1 MWYVECIDYAFIVTK
16 IFPTM
21 FSPTLFPSLYAVMN
35 LRVVMTVELYLELIA
50 NNSQGRSHLL
60 EVKIKI
66 KFFLRQMILEIGTT
80 LLVLG

>member
-1 MWYVECIDYAFIVTK
+1 
-16 IFPTM
+16 M

>member
-1 MWYVECIDYAFIVTK
+1 
-16 IFPTM
+16 M

-80 LLVLG
+80 LLVLGKDKS